1 VYHMNELATMGHHC
15 KHTKGGACKCKCNT
29 LFKGTYNPRS
39 LSLYDHTI
47 DPALPADAPT
57 MGPTSFPT
65 VYPTPFPTPFPTISP
80 TPFSCPNGCRICTT
94 PAKCDYCSYCLSL
107 RGNWCFYSGHAVGV
121 CH

>member
-1 VYHMNELATMGHHC
+1 MNELATMGHHC

-29 LFKGTYNPRS
+29 LFKGRYNPRS

-65 VYPTPFPTPFPTISP
+65 VYPTPFPTPYPTGP
-80 TPFSCPNGCRICTT
+80 TLTQWKNAVNVIET
-94 PAKCDYCSYCLSL
+94 PGALE
-107 RGNWCFYSGHAVGV
+107 
-121 CH
+121 